1 MSAERRDGA
10 GIRQGRSARCG
21 SSPRGE
27 VRSARTREGR
37 PLACHSPRR
46 TGRRRGLVSSPVEC
60 QRTTPHFCEVRDLL
74 SWNNVR
80 RSDPEIHRAR
90 CAQRPEV
97 RLRPRSSDV
106 GSPGAGRGGF
116 AARSL
121 KRGDTISNYIT
132 ATVKQSPA
140 EFKASFSDG
149 RKPTHSARVGQF
161 YYTALG
167 TGKRTHSA
175 VGLINRAS
183 SGARNNARILG
194 SGRVVATRRI
204 PRDEEIFLAY
214 GVSYRI

>member
-1 MSAERRDGA
+1 MPDKCP
-10 GIRQGRSARCG
+10 RCIAITAK
-21 SSPRGE
+21 GE
-27 VRSARTREGR
+27 Q
-37 PLACHSPRR
+37 CK
-46 TGRRRGLVSSPVEC
+46 
-60 QRTTPHFCEVRDLL
+60 RTTCRYAPFCA
-74 SWNNVR
+74 SHKAF
-80 RSDPEIHRAR
+80 S
-90 CAQRPEV
+90 
-97 RLRPRSSDV
+97 V
-106 GSPGAGRGGF
+106 GQSTIPGAGRGGF

-194 SGRVVATRRI
+194 SGRVVATRLI

-214 GVSYRI
+214 GSSFRI